1 MMHGFQQI
9 VTQAEC
15 RYNFVVHG
23 LPPLGDEMRVS
34 PLIWRKKL
42 MDSIG
47 GNLGYYYAQSIGCV
61 GILKDWFTRAL
72 AEALA
77 QGALTLTRADLAR
90 HAWSLEQCEK
100 MAQDALD
107 GEAGLAEQPEA
118 MERLRTLLG
127 LEAAPPGDAG

>member
-42 MDSIG
+42 MDSIS
-47 GNLGYYYAQSIGCV
+47 GNLGYLPQKNVNNINA
-61 GILKDWFTRAL
+61 LKFATKSGGVWFF
-72 AEALA
+72 
-77 QGALTLTRADLAR
+77 
-90 HAWSLEQCEK
+90 
-100 MAQDALD
+100 
-107 GEAGLAEQPEA
+107 
-118 MERLRTLLG
+118 
-127 LEAAPPGDAG
+127 PGDPPFRTFNFYFPDQPFPPWDTFPN